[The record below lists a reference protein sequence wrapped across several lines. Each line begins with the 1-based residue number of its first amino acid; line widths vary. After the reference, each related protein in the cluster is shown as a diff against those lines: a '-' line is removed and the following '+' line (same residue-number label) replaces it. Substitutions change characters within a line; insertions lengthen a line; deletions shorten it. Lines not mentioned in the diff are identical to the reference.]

1 MRLPIPYQMA
11 VSTVHLKLTD
21 QSAKKDRYGR
31 TITAWEGNII
41 NCVVNMQTTY
51 SGTNN
56 GRQLVS
62 NGLVIIYAG
71 FSDPVPA
78 LTKESLES
86 KLTYKGQEY
95 TVKSITRFD
104 QPGTEDL
111 YCYELEVI

>member
-1 MRLPIPYQMA
+1 MKLPIPYQMA

-31 TITAWEGNII
+31 TIPAWEGDIV

-56 GRQLVS
+56 DRQIVA
-62 NGLVIIYAG
+62 NGLIVMYAG
-71 FSDPVPA
+71 FSDPVPE
-78 LTKESLES
+78 LTKENLES
-86 KLTYKGQEY
+86 KMTYKGQEY
-95 TVKSITRFD
+95 TVTSINRFD
-104 QPGTEDL
+104 QPSTEDL

>member
-1 MRLPIPYQMA
+1 MKLPIPYQMA

-31 TITAWEGNII
+31 VIPAWEGDIA

-56 GRQLVS
+56 DRQLVS

-71 FSDPVPA
+71 FSDPVPS
-78 LTKESLES
+78 LTKENLGS
-86 KLTYKGQEY
+86 KLTYQGLDY
-95 TVKSITRFD
+95 TVTNLNQFD

>member
-1 MRLPIPYQMA
+1 MA

-21 QSAKKDRYGR
+21 QSAKRDRYGR
-31 TITAWEGNII
+31 AIPTWEGDIT

-56 GRQLVS
+56 DRQIVANVA

-71 FSDPVPA
+71 FSDPVPT
-78 LTKESLES
+78 LTKENLGS
-86 KLTYKGQEY
+86 KLTYQGLDY
-95 TVKSITRFD
+95 TVTRLNRFD

>member
-1 MRLPIPYQMA
+1 MKLPIPYQMA

-31 TITAWEGNII
+31 IVPAWEGDIT

-56 GRQLVS
+56 DRQIVA
-62 NGLVIIYAG
+62 NGLIVMYAG
-71 FSDPVPA
+71 YSDPVPA
-78 LTKESLES
+78 LTKENLES
-86 KLTYKGQEY
+86 KLTYQGQEY
-95 TVKSITRFD
+95 TVTNINRFD

>member
-1 MRLPIPYQMA
+1 MKLPIPYQMA

-21 QSAKKDRYGR
+21 QSAEKDRYGR
-31 TITAWEGNII
+31 TIPAWEGDIA
-41 NCVVNMQTTY
+41 NCVVNLQTTY

-56 GRQLVS
+56 DRQLVS
-62 NGLVIIYAG
+62 NGLIIIYAG

-78 LTKESLES
+78 LTKENLGS
-86 KLTYKGQEY
+86 KLTYQGLDY
-95 TVKSITRFD
+95 TVTNLNRFD

>member
-1 MRLPIPYQMA
+1 MKLPIPYQMA

-21 QSAKKDRYGR
+21 QSAKNDRYGR
-31 TITAWEGNII
+31 KVATWEGDIA

-56 GRQLVS
+56 DRQIVA
-62 NGLVIIYAG
+62 NGLVMIYAG
-71 FSDPVPA
+71 FSNPVPT
-78 LTKESLES
+78 LTKENLES
-86 KLTYKGQEY
+86 KLTYQGQEY
-95 TVKSITRFD
+95 TVKSINRFD

>member
-11 VSTVHLKLTD
+11 VSTVHLMLTD

-31 TITAWEGNII
+31 IVPAWEGDISK
-41 NCVVNMQTTY
+41 CVVNMQTTY

-56 GRQLVS
+56 NRQLVS

-71 FSDPVPA
+71 FSDPVPS
-78 LTKESLES
+78 LTKENLES
-86 KLTYKGQEY
+86 KLTYQGKVY
-95 TVKSITRFD
+95 TVTSINRFD

>member
-1 MRLPIPYQMA
+1 MKFPIPYLMA

-31 TITAWEGNII
+31 TITTWEGDVT
-41 NCVVNMQTTY
+41 NCVVNMQTTF

-56 GRQLVS
+56 DRQLVS
-62 NGLVIIYAG
+62 NGLVIIYSG
-71 FSDPVPA
+71 FSDPVPT
-78 LTKESLES
+78 LTKENLGS
-86 KLTYKGQEY
+86 KLAYQGLDY
-95 TVKSITRFD
+95 TVTRINRFD

>member
-1 MRLPIPYQMA
+1 MKLPIPYQMA
-11 VSTVHLKLTD
+11 VSTIHLKLTD

-31 TITAWEGNII
+31 TIPAWEGDII

-56 GRQLVS
+56 DRQIVA
-62 NGLVIIYAG
+62 NGLILLYAG
-71 FSDPVPA
+71 CSNPIPN
-78 LTKESLES
+78 LTKENLES

-95 TVKSITRFD
+95 TVTSINRFE